1 MDRIF
6 LVRVLT
12 QSFIENFDFVVKCP
26 LKKGLYQLKAR
37 LRPLNKEPQQIE
49 KSKKSAQK
57 TRFYFFPSFIEVND
71 TFSVNYIM
79 QTKVRGKMIHLFNS
93 LEGYRVVEVADN

>member
-26 LKKGLYQLKAR
+26 FKKGLYQMKAR
-37 LRPLNKEPQQIE
+37 LRPLNKEPKQIE
-49 KSKKSAQK
+49 KKSTQK
-57 TRFYFFPSFIEVND
+57 TRFHFIPSFIKVND

-79 QTKVRGKMIHLFNS
+79 QTKIRGKMMHLFNS
-93 LEGYRVVEVADN
+93 LEEYRVVEVAD